1 MKRLD
6 EKLARIQ
13 AGTYQPTDFIIADAK
28 DADMS
33 FGSATPGPE
42 VNEGGQPTGRMKP
55 LQAYRDDM
63 LRVIESDLVDIMLTS
78 VSGAEYLTGLDA
90 LGSSPITQAIRVNDS
105 SDIWN
110 PRGAN
115 YKTGPAAPF
124 RTARLDRVAALCDLG
139 LYAISF
145 YNDLAT
151 DLHTL
156 ERYAQFRDD
165 AATAGIRHFLEVFN
179 PLYPVDTPGA
189 DFADYNND
197 AITRC
202 LAGVARADRPIF
214 LKVVYNGPRSTE
226 ALASFDPGNLI
237 VGILGGAA
245 GTTRDTLELVQQGE
259 KYGARVA
266 LFGRKVYFAESSVEI
281 LRAMR
286 LVIEENV
293 TSEEATRSYHDALA
307 KQGIRPKRPLEDD
320 LQITEPIVRAGM
332 A

>member
-1 MKRLD
+1 
-6 EKLARIQ
+6 
-13 AGTYQPTDFIIADAK
+13 
-28 DADMS
+28 
-33 FGSATPGPE
+33 
-42 VNEGGQPTGRMKP
+42 MKP

-78 VSGAEYLTGLDA
+78 VSGAEYLTGVDA
-90 LGSSPITQAIRVNDS
+90 LGASPITQAIRVNDS

-145 YNDLAT
+145 YNDVAT

-156 ERYAQFRDD
+156 ECYAQFRDD

-179 PLYPVDTPGA
+179 PLYPVNTPGA

-245 GTTRDTLELVQQGE
+245 GTTRDTLELVRQGE

-286 LVIEENV
+286 LVIEEDV